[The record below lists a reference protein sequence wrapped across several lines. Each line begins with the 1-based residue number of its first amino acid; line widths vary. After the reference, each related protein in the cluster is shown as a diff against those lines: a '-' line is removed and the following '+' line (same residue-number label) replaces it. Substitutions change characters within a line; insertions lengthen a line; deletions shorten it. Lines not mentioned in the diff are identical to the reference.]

1 MIISFQNDGEI
12 DMRAVTT
19 IGISAKEGDS
29 PIGYFGSGLK
39 YAISVILRSGGSIT
53 VWSGLSR
60 YVFAKAPVRVRDQ
73 DFEVITM
80 TEYGPG
86 CEVPR
91 EPRELGF
98 TTRLGVNWEGWQAFR
113 ELYCNTIDER
123 GETIMD
129 REGHKPREGATTIHV
144 QGVVDIENAYTNRGG
159 IVLTKEP
166 DWRLEGVDVHPGES
180 NHLYYRGILAAELQ
194 HASTYCYNVLAP
206 LVLTEDRTIKF
217 PHLAHHAI
225 AKSIIHHEDKA
236 FLRQWLSSPRD
247 SFEHR
252 LDLAGPGE
260 RPSKAFL
267 DAAQEVARAVEL
279 PCNLAV
285 QGLLAK
291 YREHPGIQPAKLT
304 TAQQQQLEEA
314 KAIVHG
320 MSYDINK
327 HPIIIV
333 EHLGIGRLGTVLNKS
348 IVLSKR
354 CFDMGVKTVAGTLM
368 EEHLHLEYG
377 FLDNSRDF
385 QNYLIDRLVTL
396 AVDGVEAVGTAKR
409 VFVDADDEPF

>member
-1 MIISFQNDGEI
+1 MIISFQNNGEI

-39 YAISVILRSGGSIT
+39 YAISVILRSGGAVT

-60 YVFAKAPVRVRDQ
+60 YVFAKAPVSVRGQ

-86 CEVPR
+86 CEVGR

-98 TTRLGVNWEGWQAFR
+98 TTRLGINWEGWQAFR
-113 ELYCNTIDER
+113 ELYCNTLDEA

-144 QGVVDIENAYTNRGG
+144 KGVVDIENAYTNRGG
-159 IVLTKEP
+159 IVLTREP
-166 DWRLEGVDVHPGES
+166 TIRLEGVDVHDGES

-194 HASTYCYNVLAP
+194 HASAFCYNVLHP

-225 AKSIIHHEDKA
+225 AKSITTCEDGDFIK
-236 FLRQWLSSPRD
+236 QWLTSPRD
-247 SFEHR
+247 TFENR
-252 LDLAGPGE
+252 LDLGVTGE

-267 DAAQEVARAVEL
+267 DAAEEVARAVEL

-285 QGLLAK
+285 RGLLAK
-291 YREHPGIQPAKLT
+291 YRDDPGIKPAMMT
-304 TAQQQQLEEA
+304 RAQEQQLEEA
-314 KAIVHG
+314 KAIVHA

-327 HPIIIV
+327 HPVIIV
-333 EHLGIGRLGTVLNKS
+333 EHLGVDRLGTVLNKS

-354 CFDMGVKTVAGTLM
+354 CFDMGVKTVAGTLL
-368 EEHLHLEYG
+368 EEHLHLEYQ
-377 FLDNSRDF
+377 FMDCHRDF
-385 QNYLIDRLVTL
+385 QNYLIDRLITL
-396 AVDGVEAVGTAKR
+396 AVDGVEAVGTASR
-409 VFVDADDEPF
+409 SFNDDTPF

>member
-53 VWSGLSR
+53 VWSGLHR
-60 YVFAKAPVRVRDQ
+60 YVFAKAAVRVREQ

-98 TTRLGVNWEGWQAFR
+98 TTRLGINWEGWQAFR
-113 ELYCNTIDER
+113 ELYCNTLDEA

-129 REGHKPREGATTIHV
+129 RVGHKPREGATTIHV
-144 QGVVDIENAYTNRGG
+144 QGVVDIENAYTNRGA
-159 IVLTKEP
+159 IVLTREP
-166 DWRLEGVDVHPGES
+166 GWRLEGVDVHHGES

-194 HASTYCYNVLAP
+194 HASTYCYNVLHP

-217 PHLAHHAI
+217 PHLAHQAI
-225 AKSIIHHEDKA
+225 ARSIVQCEDKQ
-236 FLRQWLSSPRD
+236 FIKEWLAAPRD

-252 LDLAGPGE
+252 LDLGVIPE

-267 DAAQEVARAVEL
+267 DAAEEVARQVEL

-285 QGLLAK
+285 RGILAR
-291 YREHPGIQPAKLT
+291 YREDPGVKAVMLT
-304 TAQQQQLEEA
+304 AAQERQLDEA
-314 KAIVHG
+314 KAIAHA

-327 HPIIIV
+327 HPVIVV
-333 EHLGIGRLGTVLNKS
+333 EHLGVGRLGTVLNKS
-348 IVLSKR
+348 IVLSR
-354 CFDMGVKTVAGTLM
+354 RTFDMGVKTVAGTLI
-368 EEHLHLEYG
+368 EELLHLEYG
-377 FLDNSRDF
+377 FDDCTRDF

-396 AVDGVEAVGTAKR
+396 AVDGVGEVGASG
-409 VFVDADDEPF
+409 EPVAF

>member
-39 YAISVILRSGGSIT
+39 YAISVILRSGGAIT
-53 VWSGLSR
+53 VWSGLHR
-60 YVFAKAPVRVRDQ
+60 YVFAKAPVSVRGQ

-86 CEVPR
+86 CEVGR

-98 TTRLGVNWEGWQAFR
+98 TTRLGINWEGWQAFR
-113 ELYCNTIDER
+113 ELYCNTLDEA

-166 DWRLEGVDVHPGES
+166 DHRLEGVDVHPGES
-180 NHLYYRGILAAELQ
+180 NHVYYRGILAAELQ
-194 HASTYCYNVLAP
+194 QQASFCYNVLTP

-217 PHLAHHAI
+217 PHLAHQAI
-225 AKSIIHHEDKA
+225 ARSIIRCEDPR
-236 FLRQWLSSPRD
+236 FLKQWLTSARD
-247 SFEHR
+247 SFEHK
-252 LDLAGPGE
+252 LDLACTGE

-267 DAAQEVARAVEL
+267 DAAEEVARAVEL

-285 QGLLAK
+285 QGLLAR
-291 YREHPGIQPAKLT
+291 YREAPAVQPAKLT
-304 TAQQQQLEEA
+304 PAQERQLEEA
-314 KAIVHG
+314 KAIVHAMG
-320 MSYDINK
+320 YDINK
-327 HPIIIV
+327 SPLIIV
-333 EHLGIGRLGTVLNKS
+333 EHLGVGRLGTVLNKA

-377 FLDNSRDF
+377 FQDNSRDF

-396 AVDGVEAVGTAKR
+396 AVDGVGAVGTAAR
-409 VFVDADDEPF
+409 VFDDEPAF

>member
-53 VWSGLSR
+53 VWSGLHR

-73 DFEVITM
+73 EFEVITM

-166 DWRLEGVDVHPGES
+166 GWRLEGIDIHPGES
-180 NHLYYRGILAAELQ
+180 NHIYYRGILAAELQ
-194 HASTYCYNVLAP
+194 HGAAYCYNVLHP

-217 PHLAHHAI
+217 PHLAHQAI
-225 AKSIIHHEDKA
+225 ARSIVGCEDKQ
-236 FLRQWLSSPRD
+236 FIKEWLTSPRD
-247 SFEHR
+247 SFEYK
-252 LDLAGPGE
+252 LDLGVVGE

-267 DAAQEVARAVEL
+267 DAAEEVARQVEL

-285 QGLLAK
+285 RGLLAR
-291 YREHPGIQPAKLT
+291 YREDPGIKPAILT
-304 TAQQQQLEEA
+304 PAQERQLEEA

-368 EEHLHLEYG
+368 EEHLHLEYQ
-377 FLDNSRDF
+377 FQDCSRDF
-385 QNYLIDRLVTL
+385 QNYLVDRLVTL
-396 AVDGVEAVGTAKR
+396 AVDGVEAVGNSPR
-409 VFVDADDEPF
+409 VLQEADDEPF